1 MTPIVEK
8 LCYKYVL
15 LQGKPESKILKVKT
29 DKLKGHYYFTKNF
42 YYSVNYSLQ
51 YSLSS
56 KFPMHL
62 RSDSTCKQLIV
73 MQFQQHIYWGNQG
86 ARIFFLWLAIMSS
99 VISLGVCQSTHD
111 LGQFMAFS
119 QVVKYVNVVAFTE
132 QNVEPELYRQNR
144 EGGPWAGAAGPF
156 MSETAAGYCFPSCQP
171 HLLAHFFFLMDSI
184 HFITKV
190 Y

>member
-1 MTPIVEK
+1 
-8 LCYKYVL
+8 
-15 LQGKPESKILKVKT
+15 
-29 DKLKGHYYFTKNF
+29 
-42 YYSVNYSLQ
+42 
-51 YSLSS
+51 
-56 KFPMHL
+56 MHL

-86 ARIFFLWLAIMSS
+86 AWIFFLWLAIVSS

-119 QVVKYVNVVAFTE
+119 QVVRYVNVVAFT
-132 QNVEPELYRQNR
+132 EPELYRQNR

-156 MSETAAGYCFPSCQP
+156 MSEAVAGYCFPSCQP
-171 HLLAHFFFLMDSI
+171 HLLAFFFKKMDSI